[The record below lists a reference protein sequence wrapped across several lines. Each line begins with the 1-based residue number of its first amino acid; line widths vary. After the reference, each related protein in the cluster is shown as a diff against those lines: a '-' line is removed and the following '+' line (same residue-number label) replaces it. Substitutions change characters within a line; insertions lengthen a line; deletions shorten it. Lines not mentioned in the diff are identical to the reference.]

1 MSMKTKMLILLMAV
15 FVAGLFAGCTT
26 TEKPPTPTPTPF
38 KTATPTPTTPVSPTP
53 TPPPSTPTPKT
64 TPPQPV
70 AATVNCQVCHKKSS
84 EYAAH
89 KDGNGC
95 LKCHG
100 TDPHKIHVGEGTI
113 NLECSVCHGPTDKL
127 TIPKGPE
134 GQPSCVLCHDSVDPT
149 KPFKN
154 YVNVHIPRGKPCT
167 VCHTQDIAEIHSAAD
182 KAAE

>member
-1 MSMKTKMLILLMAV
+1 MKTKMLILLMAV

-38 KTATPTPTTPVSPTP
+38 KTATPTPTTPVSTPTP
-53 TPPPSTPTPKT
+53 TPPLTTPTPKT